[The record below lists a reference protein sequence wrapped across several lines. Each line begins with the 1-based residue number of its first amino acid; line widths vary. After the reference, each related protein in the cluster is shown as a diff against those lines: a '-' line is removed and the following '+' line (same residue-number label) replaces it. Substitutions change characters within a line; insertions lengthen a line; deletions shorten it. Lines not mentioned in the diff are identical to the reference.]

1 MSARQV
7 LDRRLSRRS
16 LLKLTTA
23 LAATTASVNLLAA
36 CAQTAAPAA
45 TTAPKATEAPK
56 PAATQAGAATAAPA
70 PAATAAATAAPA
82 AATGKKLTVWMG
94 QSFLEALDK
103 KWGSL
108 FEDYGKAKGVAVDFV
123 ITPSA
128 QLPQKL
134 AAAIQGKNPP
144 DVCYMYD
151 SDTQYYRGQ
160 NQLVDV
166 SDVWES
172 LKKKGGETYAAAD
185 GTISWEGKAWSIPVG
200 INPWPLHS
208 RQDLLTKAG
217 LKQPANWDEF
227 VEACKKIQSPP
238 QMYGYGLCVGKNDDM
253 NCNFIQIAW
262 TFGAQM
268 QTKDNKPA
276 FNTAEMRKAFQ
287 FVADM
292 YKTHKIIPPGAIN
305 WDNAGNNNAYQSGQC
320 AFTSNPSS
328 VLAWLQ
334 TNAKDLAENTVLA
347 NIPAGPAGSFGEVD
361 CWAMAIFKD
370 SKVQDLGKEALAY
383 AMEPDRYA
391 QYIEVA
397 GGRYVPVYK
406 KLTDNKFWKEDRY
419 YKTYPGIAESGR
431 IMAYPGQPT
440 AAFGE
445 VLRGYILPDTLQ
457 AVIVTGQ
464 SVDQA
469 VEAAD
474 KKIQE
479 IYKKH
484 GFI

>member
-1 MSARQV
+1 MSAREIMS
-7 LDRRLSRRS
+7 RRLSRRS
-16 LLKLTTA
+16 LLRLTASLAVTTA
-23 LAATTASVNLLAA
+23 GANLLSA
-36 CAQTAAPAA
+36 CSPAAAP
-45 TTAPKATEAPK
+45 
-56 PAATQAGAATAAPA
+56 PAATQAPAPTTAGAPAPTTAAPA
-70 PAATAAATAAPA
+70 TGAPRKI
-82 AATGKKLTVWMG
+82 TIWMG

-103 KWGSL
+103 KFGSL
-108 FEDYGKAKGVAVDFV
+108 FEDYGKENNVEVDFQ

-134 AAAIQGKNPP
+134 AAAIQGRNPP
-144 DVCYMYD
+144 DICYMYD

-172 LKKKGGETYAAAD
+172 LKKAGGEVYPAAEA
-185 GTISWEGKAWSIPVG
+185 TVSWEGKAWSIPVG
-200 INPWPLHS
+200 VNPWPLHS
-208 RQDLLTKAG
+208 RKDLLDKAG
-217 LKQPANWDEF
+217 LSYPENWDAF
-227 VEACKKIQSPP
+227 VEACKAIQSPP
-238 QMYGYGLCVGKNDDM
+238 QLYGYGLCLGKNDDM
-253 NCNFIQIAW
+253 NCNFIQIMW

-268 QTKDNKPA
+268 QTEDNKPA
-276 FNTAEMRKAFQ
+276 FNTPETRDAFQ
-287 FVADM
+287 LVADM

-305 WDNAGNNNAYQSGQC
+305 WDNAGNNNAYQSGQA
-320 AFTSNPSS
+320 AFVSNPSS

-334 TNAKDLAENTVLA
+334 TNNQELAEGTILA

-370 SKVQDLGKEALAY
+370 SKVQDLAKEALAY
-383 AMEPDRYA
+383 VMEPERYA
-391 QYIEVA
+391 AYIEVA
-397 GGRYVPVYK
+397 AGRYVPIYK

-419 YKTYPGIAESGR
+419 YNTYPQIAETGR

-445 VLRGYILPDTLQ
+445 VLRAYVLPDAMQ
-457 AVIVTGQ
+457 AILVQDQ
-464 SVDQA
+464 SVDDA
-469 VEAAD
+469 VNAAD
-474 KKIQE
+474 EKIQA